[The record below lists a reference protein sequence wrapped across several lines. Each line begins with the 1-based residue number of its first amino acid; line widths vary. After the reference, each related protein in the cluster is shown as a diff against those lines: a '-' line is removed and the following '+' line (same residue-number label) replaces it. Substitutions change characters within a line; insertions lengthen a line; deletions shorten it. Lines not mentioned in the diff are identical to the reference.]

1 VDHLFSCLRPA
12 TRRPPQTPSRF
23 CSGSPSLT
31 HATDV
36 SSLAHSPRVTPSG
49 GRPPLSLLVSARFQV
64 LFHSPHRGSFHLSL
78 TVLVR
83 YRSPNVFSLGEWT
96 PLLPTGLAC
105 PVVLRHK
112 APSSTGRL
120 PGCHR
125 LWRRFPDA
133 FDFGLACFRLA
144 LQPRP
149 ACRPVWA
156 PPLSLATTQGI
167 VSFPP
172 GTEMFQF
179 PGFPSYEYVFPIRCA
194 GLAPARVSPF
204 GHLRLLRAHTPRRS
218 FSQCT
223 TSFIGIWH
231 QGIHRTLLVAYPNHL
246 IRRSRCSRV
255 S

>member
-1 VDHLFSCLRPA
+1 M
-12 TRRPPQTPSRF
+12 
-23 CSGSPSLT
+23 
-31 HATDV
+31 
-36 SSLAHSPRVTPSG
+36 
-49 GRPPLSLLVSARFQV
+49 
-64 LFHSPHRGSFHLSL
+64 
-78 TVLVR
+78 
-83 YRSPNVFSLGEWT
+83 
-96 PLLPTGLAC
+96 
-105 PVVLRHK
+105 VLRHK

-194 GLAPARVSPF
+194 GLSPARVSPF
-204 GHLRLLRAHTPRRS
+204 GHLRLLRVHTPRRS

-255 S
+255 SLSRMQLLRCAGFPRGRASPCPR